1 MPLFWLSLA
10 FLSGVVL
17 GKVLDRPIYTWLTLA
32 ALSLVLLLVR
42 FLFKRFN
49 TTYATRL
56 PSLPQNIQFPIPLP
70 LLLIVL
76 ALGGARYQVSQPAI
90 NSGFI
95 AYYNDQE
102 GQFVLEGLLTTPPD
116 VRDTDQQ
123 LRIQVER
130 LQTVDRGSSTPVK
143 GLLLVSLPTGGDWRY
158 GDRLQLTGWLQTPTV
173 FEDFSYR
180 DYLARQGIYSQLQ
193 RASATLLA
201 RDQGNSL
208 LAWIYSFKDRCVA
221 LIYRLFPD
229 PEASLLAGIL
239 LGVYSGIPPGVS
251 EAFRAAGVSHI
262 IVISGFN
269 MTIVAGLFAVV
280 FGRLFGRRWG
290 AVAAVLGITFYTLL
304 VGATPSVVR
313 AAIMA
318 GLSLFAA
325 QVGRRQDGLNTLAF
339 VAALMALFNPAVL
352 WDVSFQLTFLATLGL
367 VLYAEPLSRAF
378 MNLATRRLPTTKAQR
393 LVGPVGEFF
402 LFTIAAQVTTLAVM
416 AYYFQRLSL
425 VSLLSNP
432 LILPAQPAVE
442 ILGGLALILGL
453 IWQPLGQ
460 LVAYL
465 AWPFLVYTIRA
476 AEWFAAL
483 SGSTIN
489 LGQVALPLVL
499 LFYVV
504 LFGLTFAGPSM
515 KKFAPVLKP
524 SLVLGALGVLAV
536 LGWRA
541 VLSAPDGRLHMTLL
555 DVGGGGRSGDAIL
568 IQTPSG
574 RNLLIDGGPSTNR
587 LSDGVGRRLPFGQ
600 RRLDWLVV
608 AASQDG
614 QVGGLA
620 RNLDRFP
627 PIGIV
632 WADPSG
638 GGSGAGELRQ
648 RLADA
653 EIDVIPAQVGQAFDL
668 GNGAFLRVLAVGS
681 RGAVLLLEW
690 GSFRVLLPI
699 GLDERLL
706 KDLRED
712 PSLRPVTALLLAGNG
727 SSQLNPPEWIAKLRP
742 QVALLSVDP
751 SDTKDQPD
759 PATLQSLQGYSL
771 LRTDLNGWIELS
783 TDRERMWV
791 EAERR

>member
-17 GKVLDRPIYTWLTLA
+17 GKVLDWPVYIWLILA

-49 TTYATRL
+49 PTFATRL
-56 PSLPQNIQFPIPLP
+56 PSLPRNIQFPIPLP

-76 ALGGARYQVSQPAI
+76 TLGGARYQFSQPAI
-90 NSGFI
+90 NPGFI
-95 AYYNDQE
+95 AYYNDQK
-102 GQFVLEGLLTTPPD
+102 GQIALEGLLTAPPD

-123 LRIQVER
+123 LRVQ
-130 LQTVDRGSSTPVK
+130 VDRLHPLDNGSPTLVK
-143 GLLLVSLPTGGDWRY
+143 GLILVSLPTGGDWRY
-158 GDRLQLTGWLQTPTV
+158 GDRLQLIGWLQTPAV

-193 RASATLLA
+193 RASASLLA
-201 RDQGNSL
+201 RDQGNPF
-208 LAWIYSFKDRCVA
+208 LAWIYSFKDRCVI

-269 MTIVAGLFAVV
+269 MTIVAGLFAVI

-290 AVAAVLGITFYTLL
+290 AVAAVLGIAMYTLL

-339 VAALMALFNPAVL
+339 VAALMALYNPEVL

-378 MNLATRRLPTTKAQR
+378 MNMATRRLPTTTAEH

-402 LFTIAAQVTTLAVM
+402 LFTIAAQLTTLAIM

-453 IWQPLGQ
+453 IWLPLGQ
-460 LVAYL
+460 LAAYL
-465 AWPFLVYTIRA
+465 AWPFLVYTIRL

-483 SGSTIN
+483 PVSTIN
-489 LGQVALPLVL
+489 LGQVALPLVYLYFAL
-499 LFYVV
+499 LF
-504 LFGLTFAGPSM
+504 GITFAGPSL
-515 KKFAPVLKP
+515 KKLAPALKP
-524 SLVLGALGVLAV
+524 SFVLTALGVLVV
-536 LGWRA
+536 LTWRI
-541 VLSAPDGRLHMTLL
+541 VLSAPDGRLHMTVL
-555 DVGGGGRSGDAIL
+555 DVGGGDAIL
-568 IQTPSG
+568 IQTPAG
-574 RNLLIDGGPSTNR
+574 RNLLMDGGPSVNR
-587 LSDGVGRRLPFGQ
+587 LSDAVGRRLPFGQ
-600 RRLDWLVV
+600 RQLDWLVV

-614 QVGGLA
+614 QLGGLA

-627 PIGIV
+627 PAGV
-632 WADPSG
+632 LWADPSG
-638 GGSGAGELRQ
+638 GASGAGELRQ

-653 EIDVIPAQVGQAFDL
+653 EIDITPAQAGQSFDL
-668 GNGAFLRVLAVGS
+668 GNGACLRVLAVGS
-681 RGAVLLLEW
+681 RGAVLMLEW
-690 GSFRVLLPI
+690 QGFRALLPV

-706 KDLRED
+706 KDLLVD
-712 PSLRPVTALLLAGNG
+712 PNLDQVNALLLAGNG
-727 SSQLNPPEWIAKLRP
+727 APQLNPPEWIAKLRP
-742 QVALLSVDP
+742 NIVLLSVDAAD
-751 SDTKDQPD
+751 SKNQPD

-771 LRTDLNGWIELS
+771 LRTDLNGWIEVS
-783 TDRERMWV
+783 TDGEQMWV